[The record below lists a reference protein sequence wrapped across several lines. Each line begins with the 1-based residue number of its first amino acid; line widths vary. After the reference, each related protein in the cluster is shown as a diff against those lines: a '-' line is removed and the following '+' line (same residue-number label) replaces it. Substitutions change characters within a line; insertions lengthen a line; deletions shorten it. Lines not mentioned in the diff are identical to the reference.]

1 MYYYVISV
9 SCYNA
14 PMNCFHY
21 FEEVF
26 LIHWGIFANF
36 RRESK
41 IAQGLIAD
49 RILLEHVRAVRIF
62 SICQVCRGFVVYFY
76 LCRKITL

>member
-1 MYYYVISV
+1 MYYYVISI
-9 SCYNA
+9 SCCNA

-41 IAQGLIAD
+41 IAQGLIA
-49 RILLEHVRAVRIF
+49 ILKGL
-62 SICQVCRGFVVYFY
+62 
-76 LCRKITL
+76 